1 MGFFSPAAGPNLP
14 PLKTNNPGEQNNWN
28 ITETGY
34 CFIVPT
40 PGGYSVKTE
49 QSMSNTHIRM
59 SERYTSAGYSDVD
72 YIKLPLVPTISQGSA
87 NTIRILVNDL
97 ALSGHWYIN
106 TWFARAISSTAVLDS
121 VSIRTPQQMRDISR
135 LGTTAGITF
144 TQELDLD
151 FARFADPVR
160 TQPFMLTTPVVT
172 GEFRGI
178 FNGNGFIIS
187 NVNINAPTYDNIG
200 LFSRNSGVLD
210 NITLNTVN
218 ITGNNNVGGIVG
230 QNLGEVNNTALTDV
244 NITGNDNVG
253 GLVGY
258 NHSGAVIVAYLLDNV
273 VVNANTD
280 NAGQVVGFDGN
291 EIIEP

>member
-1 MGFFSPAAGPNLP
+1 
-14 PLKTNNPGEQNNWN
+14 
-28 ITETGY
+28 
-34 CFIVPT
+34 
-40 PGGYSVKTE
+40 
-49 QSMSNTHIRM
+49 
-59 SERYTSAGYSDVD
+59 
-72 YIKLPLVPTISQGSA
+72 
-87 NTIRILVNDL
+87 L

-160 TQPFMLTTPVVT
+160 TQPIMLTTPVVT

-258 NHSGAVIVAYLLDNV
+258 NHSGAEIVAYLLNNV
-273 VVNANTD
+273 VVTGNTD